1 MAKYEIMLI
10 LKGDLDIKVADG
22 VAQELKSVIKAK
34 KIDEVKHGSKDM
46 AYEIQKMRKGF
57 YYQYNFETEE
67 IAGIDEF
74 RRLCGINK
82 NVLRHLIINL
92 EKDYGYKATIN
103 PKKVAKSKLRSVQ
116 YAKHAEE
123 AKKRAEE
130 RQLAYEARKAE
141 MKANKAQQQQ

>member
-10 LKGDLDIKVADG
+10 LRGDLDIKVADG

-34 KIDEVKHGSKDM
+34 KIDEVKHGNKDM
-46 AYEIQKMRKGF
+46 AYEIQKIRKGF
-57 YYQYNFETEE
+57 YYQYNFDTEE
-67 IAGIDEF
+67 ISGIDEF

-141 MKANKAQQQQ
+141 MKANKAQQQ